1 MRKARSTSSTYK
13 EVFLLDRKI
22 KLYLLIVI
30 AESGKGDSIS
40 ARLTQNAFG
49 FVSLF
54 GHGTAKKQWLN
65 LIGIGNIEKDLVAVM
80 LEESQLQNARAI
92 LEEEYKIGKGG
103 GIAFTLKIQSIA
115 DKRVLQFFTAETEV
129 E

>member
-1 MRKARSTSSTYK
+1 MEKK
-13 EVFLLDRKI
+13 V
-22 KLYLLIVI
+22 KLYLLLVI
-30 AESGKGDSIS
+30 AESGKGDPIS

-65 LIGIGNIEKDLVAVM
+65 LLGIGNIDKDLVAVM
-80 LEESQLQNARAI
+80 LDETQIANAKAVV
-92 LEEEYKIGKGG
+92 EEEFKIGKGG
-103 GIAFTLKIQSIA
+103 GIAFSLRVQSIA
-115 DKRVLQFFTAETEV
+115 DKRVLQFFTGETEV

>member
-1 MRKARSTSSTYK
+1 MEKK
-13 EVFLLDRKI
+13 V
-22 KLYLLIVI
+22 KLYLLLVI
-30 AESGKGDSIS
+30 AESGKGDPIS

-65 LIGIGNIEKDLVAVM
+65 LLGIGNIDKDLVAVM
-80 LEESQLQNARAI
+80 LDETQLAGAKAV
-92 LEEEYKIGKGG
+92 LEEEFKIGNGG
-103 GIAFTLKIQSIA
+103 GIAFSLRVQSIA
-115 DKRVLQFFTAETEV
+115 DKRVLQFFTGETEV